1 MVRTRVAALLASLA
15 CLAGTCG
22 RLATADGPPSSGD
35 TRICVHVFDDRNGDG
50 TQQLPDEVGLG
61 AWPVRVQGGRPAYLS
76 TGEDGLACTSVNPGS
91 VSAQVPAQTGWAPT
105 SRVSLRA
112 LAVAGQTADVYA
124 GFRRDEGAAP
134 LPPDGA
140 VGIPSLKPPALPV
153 GRLGRLTVGAAQPA
167 PCRITSLRWTTTVG
181 VVDLAVDPT
190 VALGATLLPALDVV
204 EARFSYEGA
213 GGVPVVV
220 LVTSAGAVVRGEGTT
235 RALHL
240 RAEVPGGGV
249 YEYDWDAG
257 RERGCPAPSN
267 VRFAPPPPPGRSGDV
282 GRVGLPPLEGTVT
295 SLRIVTKGG
304 ASDLVVPGALA
315 LAPDGAA
322 RAEDVAAVHLFSEG
336 EGDRIPLRL
345 ILLTTS
351 GAALRV
357 PSHPDE
363 PILSLSLRMAL
374 PDGSGYEY
382 AWADGSSRDGLVP
395 LFVRFLPPR

>member
-1 MVRTRVAALLASLA
+1 MVRTGVAALLASLA
-15 CLAGTCG
+15 CLAGTGG
-22 RLATADGPPSSGD
+22 RLAKADSPPSSGD

-50 TQQLPDEVGLG
+50 TQQLPEEVGLA

-91 VSAQVPAQTGWAPT
+91 VSAQVPARSGWAPT

-112 LAVAGQTADVYA
+112 LVVAGQTTDVYA

-134 LPPDGA
+134 VPPDGA
-140 VGIPSLKPPALPV
+140 VGAPSPQPPAQPV

-167 PCRITSLRWTTTVG
+167 ECRITSLRWATTVG

-220 LVTSAGAVVRGEGTT
+220 LLTSAGAVVRLAGPT
-235 RALHL
+235 RGLHL

-267 VRFAPPPPPGRSGDV
+267 VRFAPPPPPGRPGEV

-304 ASDLVVPGALA
+304 ATDLVVPGALA
-315 LAPDGAA
+315 LSPDGAT
-322 RAEDVAAVHLFSEG
+322 RAEEVAAVHLFGEG
-336 EGDRIPLRL
+336 EGDRTALHL
-345 ILLTTS
+345 IVLTTS
-351 GAALRV
+351 GIAFRV
-357 PSHPDE
+357 PSVPDE
-363 PILSLSLRMAL
+363 PILSLTLRMAL
-374 PDGSGYEY
+374 PDGSRYDY
-382 AWADGSSRDGLVP
+382 AWADGRPVGSPTP
-395 LFVRFLPPR
+395 LGVRIRPAR